1 MESQL
6 KPEQI
11 HGKKLIAVAGY
22 EIFGKQLITTVNKE
36 LEDKNLLLIGINIRD
51 DDFDFF
57 IRNLAKSKV
66 EVTIFLPEFQKRSA
80 EFYGVEGY
88 LIAGYK
94 KDGKMKYLT
103 DEQEIFMDDTNLIRV
118 IKTVEGV

>member
-1 MESQL
+1 MENQL

-11 HGKKLIAVAGY
+11 HGKKLVAVAGY

-66 EVTIFLPEFQKRSA
+66 ETTIFLPEFQKRSA

-88 LIAGYK
+88 LIAVYK
-94 KDGKMKYLT
+94 KDDKMKFLT

>member
-1 MESQL
+1 MENQL

-36 LEDKNLLLIGINIRD
+36 LEDENLLLIGINIRN

>member
-1 MESQL
+1 MENQL

-11 HGKKLIAVAGY
+11 HGKKLVAVAGY

-51 DDFDFF
+51 EDFDFF

-66 EVTIFLPEFQKRSA
+66 ETTIFLPEFQKRSA

-88 LIAGYK
+88 LIAVYK
-94 KDGKMKYLT
+94 KDDKMKFLT